1 MKERKFNAKL
11 EATGEGGAWVRLQ
24 VPFKV
29 EKAFGA
35 RGRVSVIATLNGKSF
50 ATSIFPNGDGT
61 HHMLVNKAMQREAG
75 VGPGDTVAASMRVD
89 DGSADVELPP
99 ALASAMARN
108 KRAKAK
114 FDALSPACRREYAAW
129 VGGAKKEETRSARA
143 ASAVEMIGAG
153 VQRPSAR

>member
-1 MKERKFNAKL
+1 MKPRSFKAKL
-11 EATGEGGAWVRLQ
+11 QATGEGGAWVRLQ
-24 VPFKV
+24 VPFNV

-61 HHMLVNKAMQREAG
+61 HHMLVNKAMQRAAA
-75 VGPGDTVAASMRVD
+75 VGPGDRVEASMCVD
-89 DGSADVELPP
+89 DGSAAVELPP
-99 ALASAMARN
+99 ALAAAMARN
-108 KRAKAK
+108 KTARAK

-129 VGGAKKEETRSARA
+129 VGGAKKEATRAARA